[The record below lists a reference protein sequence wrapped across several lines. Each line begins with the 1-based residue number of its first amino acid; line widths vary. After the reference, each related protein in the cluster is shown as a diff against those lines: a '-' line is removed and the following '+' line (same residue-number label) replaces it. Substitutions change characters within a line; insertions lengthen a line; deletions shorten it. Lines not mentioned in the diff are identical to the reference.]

1 MKLFGPYKKKT
12 RSASMQLSIN
22 AIVILVMAMAVLGL
36 GLGIIKGIRG
46 KADKFLDFN
55 IDLAEDASA
64 AKPIANINDEL
75 SWKAGKENQVGIG
88 FYNSGSTDCS
98 DDGAWVFVDCG
109 DLPTIGGADS
119 EATTMSSQD
128 AFSIVQRATRVKL
141 GEPGKLLSK
150 INPDSKIK
158 RGSYACSFQVYCGGE
173 TGVPADGQD
182 PVEEKPVFVN
192 LIA

>member
-1 MKLFGPYKKKT
+1 MKIFGSYKEKS

-55 IDLAEDASA
+55 IDLSEDASA
-64 AKPIANINDEL
+64 AKPISNLNEEL

-88 FYNSGSTDCS
+88 FYNSGSTQCS
-98 DDGAWVFVDCG
+98 DDGAWVFIDCG
-109 DLPTIGGADS
+109 DLPTIGEEGATLTS
-119 EATTMSSQD
+119 EE
-128 AFSIVQRATRVKL
+128 AFSIIQRATRVKL

-150 INPDSKIK
+150 ITPDSTLK

-173 TGVPADGQD
+173 TGSPAEDQE
-182 PVEEKPVFVN
+182 PAEEMPIFVN
-192 LIA
+192 LVA